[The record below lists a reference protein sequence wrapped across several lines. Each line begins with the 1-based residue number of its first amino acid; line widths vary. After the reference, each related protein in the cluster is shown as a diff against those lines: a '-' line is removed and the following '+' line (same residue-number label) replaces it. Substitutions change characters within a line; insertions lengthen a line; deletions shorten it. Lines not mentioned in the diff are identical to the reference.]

1 MNIPL
6 LNRMITIQKQTAVTD
21 AIGNHTNT
29 WADYYTCHAT
39 VSNETSSEDETAG
52 VTVDNTNS
60 DFTIRYCALSSAV
73 TATEYRVVM
82 DGELFDI
89 LSVDHMNFKRKNI
102 KLRCRKVRR

>member
-6 LNRMITIQKQTAVTD
+6 LNKVITIQKQTTVTD

-29 WADYYTCHAT
+29 WTDYYSCHAT
-39 VSNETSSEDETAG
+39 VSNETNSEDETAG
-52 VTVDNTNS
+52 VTVDNTNT
-60 DFTIRYCALSSAV
+60 DFTIRFCALSSV
-73 TATEYRVVM
+73 ITVTEYRVVM

-89 LSVDHMNFKRKNI
+89 LSVDHMNFKRKSI

>member
-6 LNRMITIQKQTAVTD
+6 LNKLITIQMQTAVTD

-29 WADYYTCHAT
+29 WTDYYSCHAT
-39 VSNETSSEDETAG
+39 VSNETDKEEEVAAVS
-52 VTVDNTNS
+52 VDNTKA

-82 DGELFDI
+82 SGEIYDI
-89 LSVDHMNFKRKNI
+89 IAVDHMNFKRKSI
-102 KLRCRKVRR
+102 KLRCRKARR